1 LYVRAGELLIGN
13 ATHPYNGNA
22 TIRLYGQPTDETIA
36 FSPEIE
42 TGNKVLAIVG
52 TAKFYGKNRDRI
64 SRLRATSLKNDKTI
78 TVYPGLDWQ
87 AGERL
92 AIIPTATQYTHTD
105 YAVIESYDNQTGVV
119 TLTNGLLYYHWGQL
133 ASTETKYNGVDTRG
147 EVILLTRNVKVV
159 GNDSD
164 SWGGQIMVSDNV
176 EETGAKRSG

>member
-105 YAVIESYDNQTGVV
+105 YAVI
-119 TLTNGLLYYHWGQL
+119 
-133 ASTETKYNGVDTRG
+133 
-147 EVILLTRNVKVV
+147 
-159 GNDSD
+159 
-164 SWGGQIMVSDNV
+164 
-176 EETGAKRSG
+176 